1 VIIIAT
7 VTDSDRFPVRRREK
21 AMFQTILLLFIV
33 LDPFGNLVLI
43 NTLLKDRSPATRR
56 RIMLRESIIA
66 LAILEAAVFAGHSV
80 MNALGLQTA
89 SLGIAGGIVLFMIA
103 MGMIF
108 PAKRMLDEEDV
119 TDPVIVPIAI
129 PLLAGPGTI
138 SLILL
143 LAQKQDRILV
153 SLAVLIACIL
163 SSVILAL
170 SPRIH
175 ALLGTRGSRAL
186 ERLMGMLLIMMSVQ
200 MILDGLLVFLKQ

>member
-7 VTDSDRFPVRRREK
+7 VTDSGRF
-21 AMFQTILLLFIV
+21 
-33 LDPFGNLVLI
+33 
-43 NTLLKDRSPATRR
+43 PATRR

-66 LAILEAAVFAGHSV
+66 LAILEAAVFAGHTV

-89 SLGIAGGIVLFMIA
+89 SLGIAGGIVL
-103 MGMIF
+103 
-108 PAKRMLDEEDV
+108 
-119 TDPVIVPIAI
+119 
-129 PLLAGPGTI
+129 
-138 SLILL
+138 L
-143 LAQKQDRILV
+143 LAQKQERILV
-153 SLAVLIACIL
+153 SLAVLIACTL

-175 ALLGTRGSRAL
+175 ALPGTRSSRAL

>member
-1 VIIIAT
+1 MNSQADP
-7 VTDSDRFPVRRREK
+7 DSAGGRP
-21 AMFQTILLLFIV
+21 MFQMILLLFIV

-56 RIMLRESIIA
+56 RIMLRESLIA
-66 LAILEAAVFAGHSV
+66 LGILEAAVFAGHTV
-80 MNALGLQTA
+80 MNALGLQTS

-103 MGMIF
+103 IGMIF
-108 PAKRMLDEEDV
+108 PSKKMLDEEDV
-119 TDPVIVPIAI
+119 SDPVIVPIAI

-143 LAQKQDRILV
+143 LAQKQNQLLV
-153 SLAVLIACIL
+153 SLAVLIACAL
-163 SSVILAL
+163 SSAILAL

-186 ERLMGMLLIMMSVQ
+186 ERLMGMLLIMMAVQ